1 MSECF
6 SGTSSEGSSW
16 IKGLKQVVV
25 STVQMPFLTSNNVQ
39 QLTVENHL
47 PALSPPDPPTPDECK
62 LSDANTHHS
71 KDNHDCVYREH
82 HLTSLSARS
91 SSFKHTSTADSAT
104 AASDASTNVSAV

>member
-6 SGTSSEGSSW
+6 SGSSSEGSSW

-25 STVQMPFLTSNNVQ
+25 STVQMPFLSDIQ
-39 QLTVENHL
+39 QLTVENHM
-47 PALSPPDPPTPDECK
+47 PALSPPDPPTPDECN
-62 LSDANTHHS
+62 LSDANSHHS
-71 KDNHDCVYREH
+71 KDNHGCVYREH

-91 SSFKHTSTADSAT
+91 SSFKHASTADSAT